1 MEINELNEV
10 LVLGTHMAAILTGL
24 SVVIVVLQ
32 FTKSVRVQNLQAFFY
47 LHQYLSSNDFG
58 EARHLVRKILYKTD
72 YLNWTV
78 NEKEQVNKVCSSYDQ
93 AGLLLSLGILD
104 EKTKRKFLSSSWGES
119 ICDQYEILKGYLD
132 DHQTPGKKGKYFFKH
147 FVKLY
152 EETACYHR
160 KLNNS

>member
-78 NEKEQVNKVCSSYDQ
+78 NEK
-93 AGLLLSLGILD
+93 
-104 EKTKRKFLSSSWGES
+104 
-119 ICDQYEILKGYLD
+119 
-132 DHQTPGKKGKYFFKH
+132 
-147 FVKLY
+147 
-152 EETACYHR
+152 
-160 KLNNS
+160 